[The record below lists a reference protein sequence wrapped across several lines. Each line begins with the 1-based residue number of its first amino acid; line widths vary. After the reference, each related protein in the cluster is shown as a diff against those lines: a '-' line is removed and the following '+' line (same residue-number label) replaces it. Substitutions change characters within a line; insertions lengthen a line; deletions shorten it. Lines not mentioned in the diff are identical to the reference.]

1 MDQLALT
8 SGFLGA
14 KLILRIIGDW
24 MIFKKAG
31 KPGWHCIIPIFN
43 MYQEFDICWKGSRG
57 IIAFILMTILGALGG
72 SGPEGVSEGILIV
85 ICLLSIWLII
95 IQWKDSRRLSWAF
108 GKGSIFGAFM
118 FFFGGLGR
126 LILGLGG
133 VEYQGR

>member
-1 MDQLALT
+1 
-8 SGFLGA
+8 
-14 KLILRIIGDW
+14 
-24 MIFKKAG
+24 MIFRKAG

-43 MYQEFDICWKGSRG
+43 MYQEFNICWKGNKG

-95 IQWKDSRRLSWAF
+95 LEWKESRRLSWSF
-108 GKGSIFGAFM
+108 GKGSMFGAFM

-133 VEYQGR
+133 AEYQGKMKW